1 MGEAVLAGLLR
12 AGQDPDE
19 ITVVEPNPERAD
31 EIGARHGVTA
41 RSASEAATWG
51 EIHLLIVKPHQ
62 VPDLL
67 DEIGDSLGADDIV
80 ASLAAG
86 VPTATIEGRLPA
98 GIAVVRVMPNT
109 PALVGQG
116 MAALSAGAAA
126 TDEQVERVA
135 EVLRTGGSAVIVPES
150 QQDVVTGLS
159 GSGPAYVFYIAEAL
173 IEAGV
178 VLGLPRTSASELATQ
193 TLLGA
198 ATMLRESG
206 EHPSILRER
215 VTSPGGTTA
224 AGLRTLDE
232 HAVRAAVMAAV
243 EAAAERSAELGRG

>member
-1 MGEAVLAGLLR
+1 M
-12 AGQDPDE
+12 
-19 ITVVEPNPERAD
+19 
-31 EIGARHGVTA
+31 
-41 RSASEAATWG
+41 
-51 EIHLLIVKPHQ
+51 
-62 VPDLL
+62 
-67 DEIGDSLGADDIV
+67 
-80 ASLAAG
+80 
-86 VPTATIEGRLPA
+86 
-98 GIAVVRVMPNT
+98 
-109 PALVGQG
+109 
-116 MAALSAGAAA
+116 
-126 TDEQVERVA
+126 
-135 EVLRTGGSAVIVPES
+135 
-150 QQDVVTGLS
+150 TGLS